1 MKAIPPQHIDFLR
14 VGMSFFVKFFDFLS
28 NVEIIF
34 VNVEAINVILE
45 FAIGVILF
53 QKLLYI
59 VINKMKYDDDYD
71 FEKEVS

>member
-1 MKAIPPQHIDFLR
+1 M
-14 VGMSFFVKFFDFLS
+14 
-28 NVEIIF
+28 
-34 VNVEAINVILE
+34 ILE